1 MATCFVIMPIS
12 TPDRSLSDYKGE
24 GDYFYLVLEHL
35 VRPDLKLLNLRLSRL
50 PRQSLTTLKKAE
62 IIPKLEMLDLVNCD
76 MSTVNPNV
84 CLDLGIRTAQT
95 SWCVWPGMR

>member
-12 TPDRSLSDYKGE
+12 TPDRSLGDYKGE
-24 GDYFYLVLEHL
+24 GDYFYHMLEHL

-50 PRQSLTTLKKAE
+50 PRQGLTASNKAE
-62 IIPKLEMLDLVNCD
+62 SIPILEMLDLVTCD
-76 MSTVNPNV
+76 MSTVNPSV
-84 CLDLGIRTAQT
+84 CLDRGIRTAQT